1 MKRVL
6 IIAYYWPPNAGVG
19 VFRWLKFT
27 KYLPQF
33 DWQPVIYTPANPELM
48 AVDAS
53 LEKQV
58 PAEAEVIKAPITEP
72 YTWYKRF
79 TGKKSDARLQ
89 TAFLKEDGGGP
100 TWKENMAN
108 WVRSNFFIP
117 DARVWWVKPS
127 VTRLLAYLKDHP
139 VDVIVTTGSP
149 HSLHLIGRELKK
161 RTGTPWVAD
170 FRDPWTNIDFY
181 GQLKLTKW
189 ADAKQHKLERAVLTE
204 ADAVLTV
211 SWTWADELRAIGG
224 RNVEVITNGFDPD
237 DLPTPPA
244 KVDEEWSLVHV
255 GSISA
260 TRNVPELWKALAGR
274 IGRDAE
280 FRSRFKLRLIGGV
293 DHTVQRD
300 LDASGLGPYIER
312 IGQVDHT
319 EALRHMQRARTL
331 LLPVND
337 TPNVGGFLPAKV
349 FEYLAVQRPI
359 LAVAPLDADIVRVLG
374 KGHRVVPRGDVAAM
388 RSAVDALFS
397 DAAVISTDISSYHRR
412 SLTAQLAGVLGGL
425 RHH

>member
-33 DWQPVIYTPANPELM
+33 DWQPVVYTPKNPELM
-48 AVDAS
+48 AVDTA

-58 PAEAEVIKAPITEP
+58 PAEAEVIKAPIIEP

-100 TWKENMAN
+100 TWKENVAN
-108 WVRSNFFIP
+108 WLRSNFFIP

-127 VTRLLAYLKDHP
+127 VTRLLAYLKAHP

-161 RTGTPWVAD
+161 RTGIPWVAD

-189 ADAKQHKLERAVLTE
+189 ADVEQHKLERAVLTE
-204 ADAVLTV
+204 ADAVVTV
-211 SWTWADELRAIGG
+211 SWRWAEELRAIGG

-237 DLPTPPA
+237 DLPAPPTQ
-244 KVDEEWSLVHV
+244 VDEEWSLVHV

-260 TRNVPELWKALAGR
+260 TRNVPELWKALFER
-274 IGRDAE
+274 ITRDAE

-300 LDASGLGPYIER
+300 LDAAGLGPYIER
-312 IGQVDHT
+312 IGQVDHI

-374 KGHRVVPRGDVAAM
+374 PGHRVVPRGDAAVM
-388 RSAVDALFS
+388 RSAMDALFK
-397 DAAVISTDISSYHRR
+397 DAPIDPTDISSYERR
-412 SLTAQLAGVLGGL
+412 SLTAQLAALLDGL
-425 RHH
+425 RRH